1 MPVIKRLN
9 VNTFTTE
16 ADNDAFIKDLTTL
29 WQKLDVHEIRSKVSV
44 DINKDKNNRC
54 RMTAFVT
61 IESEQV
67 AKVMEDWVKNIVVP
81 ARNKYQHENL
91 MIDAELVATIKK

>member
-16 ADNDAFIKDLTTL
+16 ADNDAFIKELTTL

-44 DINKDKNNRC
+44 DINKD
-54 RMTAFVT
+54 
-61 IESEQV
+61 
-67 AKVMEDWVKNIVVP
+67 
-81 ARNKYQHENL
+81 
-91 MIDAELVATIKK
+91 

>member
-1 MPVIKRLN
+1 
-9 VNTFTTE
+9 
-16 ADNDAFIKDLTTL
+16 
-29 WQKLDVHEIRSKVSV
+29 
-44 DINKDKNNRC
+44 
-54 RMTAFVT
+54 MTAFVT